1 MSGLFATLNTSKG
14 GMFAQQQYINVTSHN
29 ISNANTPGFSRQ
41 HIVLQTARPQTIA
54 GGVGQIGTGVT
65 VSSIERT
72 RNQFLDF
79 QIRKESSL
87 LGNYGVR
94 QDYLSEIEGIFNEPS
109 DTGISELMSEFFDAW
124 QTLSK
129 NPEKSDARTVVAQK
143 AKALADELNH
153 TYKKLNDTKDN
164 AAKEIQSNLF
174 EVNTILDQLNSI
186 NKEIITVT
194 IAGNNPNDLLDSRD
208 LLLDELS
215 TKFGID
221 TRNQILNGITCKSED
236 NLNISLIR
244 NKDSEGINKFAF
256 VNKIT
261 PKTDAGGN
269 TVYDIE
275 YYKNGDTTSDKNK
288 VTLTGVTLDK
298 DQYEALN
305 NGRVLVTDE
314 DGNVVDK
321 NGKVIVPI
329 VDGKADFT
337 GKDFGE
343 NSIFNPSSGR
353 IGGLQSIHEDAES
366 YIEQA
371 NTLAKTLAF
380 AVNAIHTEGIPA
392 GETKN
397 AFFVNSLI
405 EDDLTTPED
414 ERLNSNGI
422 NAGNITMN
430 SDILNNVMLIQAGAS
445 KGSGST
451 DGDRALALA
460 SLRDFGLN
468 IDSIQSGK
476 KKDGSVYDYDA
487 FVEEHL
493 GSTAEGNVPKFNTID
508 GGVKVEGFF
517 KNTINKLGVQSEEA
531 TRIVKNQNT
540 LLKGLVE
547 RRLSTSGVSL
557 DEEAINLVQFQHAF
571 QANAKVITTVDQL
584 LDVVIG
590 LVR

>member
-29 ISNANTPGFSRQ
+29 ISNANTEGFSRQ

-54 GGVGQIGTGVT
+54 GGAGQIGTGVT

-72 RNQFLDF
+72 RNQFLDY

-221 TRNQILNGITCKSED
+221 TRNQILNGITCKPED
-236 NLNISLIR
+236 NDSMNLIR
-244 NKDSEGINKFAF
+244 NKDSQDINKLGF
-256 VNKIT
+256 VNKLT
-261 PKTDAGGN
+261 KNPDGS
-269 TVYDIE
+269 YDIE
-275 YYKNGDTTSDKNK
+275 YYKNGDMTSDKNK
-288 VTLTGVTLDK
+288 VTLTGVTLSDE
-298 DQYEALN
+298 QYENLN
-305 NGRVLVTDE
+305 NGRVLVTEE
-314 DGNVVDK
+314 DGSVNL
-321 NGKVIVPI
+321 
-329 VDGKADFT
+329 T
-337 GKDFGE
+337 GGALNNDQ
-343 NSIFNPSSGR
+343 IFNPSSGR
-353 IGGLQSIHEDAES
+353 LGGLQSIHEDAES

-392 GETKN
+392 GEQY
-397 AFFVNSLI
+397 AFFVNSGNDPL
-405 EDDLTTPED
+405 DYD
-414 ERLNSNGI
+414 GI
-422 NAGNITMN
+422 TAGNITMN
-430 SDILNNVMLIQAGAS
+430 SDILKNVMLIQAGAS
-445 KGSGST
+445 KASGST

-468 IDSIQSGK
+468 IDNIQSGK
-476 KKDGSVYDYDA
+476 KKDGSVYDYKA

-493 GSTAEGNVPKFNTID
+493 GTTAGGEVPKFNTID

-540 LLKGLVE
+540 LLKGLLE

>member
-244 NKDSEGINKFAF
+244 NKDSDEINKFAF

-261 PKTDAGGN
+261 KNPDGS
-269 TVYDIE
+269 YDIE
-275 YYKNGDTTSDKNK
+275 YYKNGDMTSDKNK
-288 VTLTGVTLDK
+288 VTLTGVTLSDE
-298 DQYEALN
+298 QYENLN
-305 NGRVLVTDE
+305 NGRVLVTSE
-314 DGNVVDK
+314 DGNV
-321 NGKVIVPI
+321 NL
-329 VDGKADFT
+329 T
-337 GKDFGE
+337 GGALNNDQ
-343 NSIFNPSSGR
+343 IFNPSSGR

-366 YIEQA
+366 YIEQT

-392 GETKN
+392 GEQY
-397 AFFVNSLI
+397 AFFVNSGNNPL
-405 EDDLTTPED
+405 DYD
-414 ERLNSNGI
+414 GI
-422 NAGNITMN
+422 TAGNITMN
-430 SDILNNVMLIQAGAS
+430 SDILKNVMLIQAGAS

-460 SLRDFGLN
+460 GLRDFGLN
-468 IDSIQSGK
+468 IDSIQSGGK
-476 KKDGSVYDYDA
+476 YEDFIKDHFETDTVTGKVPN
-487 FVEEHL
+487 
-493 GSTAEGNVPKFNTID
+493 GVPKFKTID

>member
-244 NKDSEGINKFAF
+244 NKDSDEINKFAY
-256 VNKIT
+256 VNKLT
-261 PKTDAGGN
+261 KNPDGS
-269 TVYDIE
+269 YDIE
-275 YYKNGDTTSDKNK
+275 YYKNGDMTSDKNK
-288 VTLTGVTLDK
+288 VTLTGVTLSDE
-298 DQYEALN
+298 QYENLN
-305 NGRVLVTDE
+305 NGRVLVTSE
-314 DGNVVDK
+314 DGNV
-321 NGKVIVPI
+321 NL
-329 VDGKADFT
+329 T
-337 GKDFGE
+337 GGALNNDQ
-343 NSIFNPSSGR
+343 IFNPSSGR

-380 AVNAIHTEGIPA
+380 TVNAIHTEGIPA
-392 GETKN
+392 GETKY
-397 AFFVNSLI
+397 AFFVNSGNNPL
-405 EDDLTTPED
+405 DYD
-414 ERLNSNGI
+414 GI
-422 NAGNITMN
+422 TAGNITMN
-430 SDILNNVMLIQAGAS
+430 SDILKNVMLIQAGAS
-445 KGSGST
+445 KDSGST

-468 IDSIQSGK
+468 IDSIQSGGK
-476 KKDGSVYDYDA
+476 YEDFIKDHFETDTVTGKVPN
-487 FVEEHL
+487 
-493 GSTAEGNVPKFNTID
+493 GVPKFKTID

>member
-109 DTGISELMSEFFDAW
+109 DTGMSELMSEFFDAW

-221 TRNQILNGITCKSED
+221 TRNQMLNGITCQPED
-236 NLNISLIR
+236 NKSMNLIR
-244 NKDSEGINKFAF
+244 NKDSQDINKLGF
-256 VNKIT
+256 VNKLT
-261 PKTDAGGN
+261 KNADGT
-269 TVYDIE
+269 YDIE
-275 YYKNGDTTSDKNK
+275 YYKNGDMTSDKNK
-288 VTLTGVTLDK
+288 VTLTGVTLSQE
-298 DQYEALN
+298 QYENLN

-314 DGNVVDK
+314 DGNV
-321 NGKVIVPI
+321 NL
-329 VDGKADFT
+329 T
-337 GKDFGE
+337 GGALNNDQ
-343 NSIFNPSSGR
+343 IFNPSSGR
-353 IGGLQSIHEDAES
+353 ISGLQSIHEDAES
-366 YIEQA
+366 YIEQT

-380 AVNAIHTEGIPA
+380 AVNAIHTEGVPA
-392 GETKN
+392 GEQY
-397 AFFVNSLI
+397 AFFVNSGNNPL
-405 EDDLTTPED
+405 DYD
-414 ERLNSNGI
+414 GI
-422 NAGNITMN
+422 TAGNITMN
-430 SDILNNVMLIQAGAS
+430 SDILKNVMLIQAGAS

-451 DGDRALALA
+451 DGDRAGALA

-476 KKDGSVYDYDA
+476 KKDGSVYDYKA

-493 GSTAEGNVPKFNTID
+493 GTTAEGDVPKFNTIS

>member
-244 NKDSEGINKFAF
+244 NKDSDEINKFAY
-256 VNKIT
+256 VNKLT
-261 PKTDAGGN
+261 KNPDGS
-269 TVYDIE
+269 YDIE
-275 YYKNGDTTSDKNK
+275 YYKNGDMTSDKNK
-288 VTLTGVTLDK
+288 VTLTGVTLSDE
-298 DQYEALN
+298 QYENLN
-305 NGRVLVTDE
+305 NGRVLVTSE
-314 DGNVVDK
+314 DGNV
-321 NGKVIVPI
+321 NL
-329 VDGKADFT
+329 T
-337 GKDFGE
+337 GGALNNDQ
-343 NSIFNPSSGR
+343 IFNPSSGR

-392 GETKN
+392 GETKY
-397 AFFVNSLI
+397 AFFVNSGNNPL
-405 EDDLTTPED
+405 DYD
-414 ERLNSNGI
+414 GI
-422 NAGNITMN
+422 TAGNITMN
-430 SDILNNVMLIQAGAS
+430 SDILKNVMLIQAGAS
-445 KGSGST
+445 KDSGST

-468 IDSIQSGK
+468 IDSIQSGGK
-476 KKDGSVYDYDA
+476 YEDFIKDHFETDTVTGKVPN
-487 FVEEHL
+487 
-493 GSTAEGNVPKFNTID
+493 GVPKFKTID

>member
-29 ISNANTPGFSRQ
+29 ISNANTEGFSRQ

-65 VSSIERT
+65 VSAIERT
-72 RNQFLDF
+72 RNQFLDY

-87 LGNYGVR
+87 LGNYSVR

-164 AAKEIQSNLF
+164 AAKEIQNNLF

-221 TRNQILNGITCKSED
+221 TRNQILNGITCKPED
-236 NLNISLIR
+236 NDSMNLIR
-244 NKDSEGINKFAF
+244 NKDSQDINKLGF
-256 VNKIT
+256 VNKLT
-261 PKTDAGGN
+261 KNPDGS
-269 TVYDIE
+269 YDIE
-275 YYKNGDTTSDKNK
+275 YYKNGDMTSDKNK
-288 VTLTGVTLDK
+288 VTLTGVTLSDE
-298 DQYEALN
+298 QYENLN
-305 NGRVLVTDE
+305 NGRVLVTEE
-314 DGNVVDK
+314 DGNV
-321 NGKVIVPI
+321 NL
-329 VDGKADFT
+329 T
-337 GKDFGE
+337 GGALNNDQ
-343 NSIFNPSSGR
+343 IFNPSSGR

-392 GETKN
+392 GEQY
-397 AFFVNSLI
+397 AFFVNSGNDPL
-405 EDDLTTPED
+405 DYD
-414 ERLNSNGI
+414 GI
-422 NAGNITMN
+422 TAGNIAMN
-430 SDILNNVMLIQAGAS
+430 SDILKNVMLIQAGAS

-476 KKDGSVYDYDA
+476 KKDGSVYDYKA

-493 GSTAEGNVPKFNTID
+493 GITAEGNVPKFNTID

-540 LLKGLVE
+540 LLKGLLE

-557 DEEAINLVQFQHAF
+557 DEEAIHLVQFQHAF

>member
-29 ISNANTPGFSRQ
+29 ISNANTEGFSRQ

-65 VSSIERT
+65 VSAIERT
-72 RNQFLDF
+72 RNQFLDY

-87 LGNYGVR
+87 LGNYSVR

-164 AAKEIQSNLF
+164 AAKEIQNNLF

-221 TRNQILNGITCKSED
+221 TRNQILNGITCKPED
-236 NLNISLIR
+236 NDSMNLIR
-244 NKDSEGINKFAF
+244 NKDSQDINKLGF
-256 VNKIT
+256 VNKLT
-261 PKTDAGGN
+261 KNPDGS
-269 TVYDIE
+269 YDIE
-275 YYKNGDTTSDKNK
+275 YYKNGDMTSDKNK
-288 VTLTGVTLDK
+288 VTLTGVTLSDE
-298 DQYEALN
+298 QYENLN
-305 NGRVLVTDE
+305 NGRVLVTEE
-314 DGNVVDK
+314 DGNV
-321 NGKVIVPI
+321 NL
-329 VDGKADFT
+329 T
-337 GKDFGE
+337 GGALNNDQ
-343 NSIFNPSSGR
+343 IFNPSSGR

-392 GETKN
+392 GEQY
-397 AFFVNSLI
+397 AFFVNSGNDPL
-405 EDDLTTPED
+405 DYD
-414 ERLNSNGI
+414 GI
-422 NAGNITMN
+422 TAGNIAMN
-430 SDILNNVMLIQAGAS
+430 SDILKNVMLIQAGAS

-476 KKDGSVYDYDA
+476 KKDGSVYDYKA

-493 GSTAEGNVPKFNTID
+493 GITAEGNVPKFNTID

-540 LLKGLVE
+540 LLKGLLE

>member
-29 ISNANTPGFSRQ
+29 ISNANTEGFSRQ

-54 GGVGQIGTGVT
+54 GGAGQIGTGVT

-72 RNQFLDF
+72 RNQFLDY

-221 TRNQILNGITCKSED
+221 TRNQILNGITCKPED
-236 NLNISLIR
+236 NDSMNLIR
-244 NKDSEGINKFAF
+244 NKDSQDINKLGF
-256 VNKIT
+256 VNKLT
-261 PKTDAGGN
+261 KNPDGS
-269 TVYDIE
+269 YDIE

-288 VTLTGVTLDK
+288 VTLTGVTLSEE
-298 DQYEALN
+298 QYENLN
-305 NGRVLVTDE
+305 NGRVLVTEE
-314 DGNVVDK
+314 DGSVNL
-321 NGKVIVPI
+321 
-329 VDGKADFT
+329 T
-337 GKDFGE
+337 GGALNNDQ
-343 NSIFNPSSGR
+343 IFNPSSGR
-353 IGGLQSIHEDAES
+353 LGGLQSIHEDAES

-380 AVNAIHTEGIPA
+380 AVNAIHTEGIP
-392 GETKN
+392 EEQQY

-405 EDDLTTPED
+405 KDDPATTED
-414 ERLNSNGI
+414 ERLSFDGI

-430 SDILNNVMLIQAGAS
+430 SDILDNVMLIQAGAN
-445 KGSGST
+445 KDSGST

-493 GSTAEGNVPKFNTID
+493 GITAEGDVPQFNTID

-540 LLKGLVE
+540 LLKGLLE

-557 DEEAINLVQFQHAF
+557 DEEAINLVQFQSAILNCYLRSCRRQESF
-571 QANAKVITTVDQL
+571 FTGP
-584 LDVVIG
+584 G
-590 LVR
+590 LRSVWRLKRLTACFFYSPD

>member
-221 TRNQILNGITCKSED
+221 TRNQILNGITCKFED

-244 NKDSEGINKFAF
+244 NKDSDEINKFAF

-261 PKTDAGGN
+261 QTGTNANGDGI
-269 TVYDIE
+269 YDIE

-298 DQYEALN
+298 DQYEDLN

-314 DGNVVDK
+314 DGNV
-321 NGKVIVPI
+321 NL
-329 VDGKADFT
+329 T
-337 GKDFGE
+337 GGALSNDQ
-343 NSIFNPSSGR
+343 IFNPSSGR

-392 GETKN
+392 GETKY
-397 AFFVNSLI
+397 AFFVNSVI
-405 EDDLTTPED
+405 KDDLATPED
-414 ERLNSNGI
+414 ERLSFDGI

-468 IDSIQSGK
+468 IDSIQSGGK
-476 KKDGSVYDYDA
+476 YEDFIKDHFETDTVTGKVPN
-487 FVEEHL
+487 
-493 GSTAEGNVPKFNTID
+493 GVPKFKTID

>member
-244 NKDSEGINKFAF
+244 NKDSDEINKFAY
-256 VNKIT
+256 VNKIDNVT
-261 PKTDAGGN
+261 GPTGGN
-269 TVYDIE
+269 ITCDIE
-275 YYKNGDTTSDKNK
+275 YYKNGDMTSDKNK
-288 VTLTGVTLDK
+288 VILKGVTLSEK
-298 DQYEALN
+298 QYEDLK
-305 NGRVLVTDE
+305 NGRVLVTEE
-314 DGNVVDK
+314 DGSVNL
-321 NGKVIVPI
+321 
-329 VDGKADFT
+329 T
-337 GKDFGE
+337 GGALNNDQ
-343 NSIFNPSSGR
+343 IFNPSSGR

-392 GETKN
+392 GEQY
-397 AFFVNSLI
+397 AFFVNSGNNPL
-405 EDDLTTPED
+405 DYD
-414 ERLNSNGI
+414 GI
-422 NAGNITMN
+422 TAGNITMN
-430 SDILNNVMLIQAGAS
+430 SDILKNVMLIQAGAS

-468 IDSIQSGK
+468 IDSIQSGGK
-476 KKDGSVYDYDA
+476 YEDFIKDHFETDTVTGKVPN
-487 FVEEHL
+487 
-493 GSTAEGNVPKFNTID
+493 GVPKFKTID

>member
-29 ISNANTPGFSRQ
+29 ISNANTEGFSRQ

-54 GGVGQIGTGVT
+54 GGAGQIGTGVT

-72 RNQFLDF
+72 RNQFLDY

-174 EVNTILDQLNSI
+174 EINTTLDQLNSI

-288 VTLTGVTLDK
+288 VTLKGVTLSEK
-298 DQYEALN
+298 QYEDLK

-314 DGNVVDK
+314 NGNVVDE
-321 NGKVIVPI
+321 NGNDIDPNVG
-329 VDGKADFT
+329 GKL
-337 GKDFGE
+337 GE

-380 AVNAIHTEGIPA
+380 AVNAIHTEGIEDKDKQP
-392 GETKN
+392 
-397 AFFVNSLI
+397 FFVNSGNNPF
-405 EDDLTTPED
+405 DYD
-414 ERLNSNGI
+414 GI
-422 NAGNITMN
+422 TAGNIGMN
-430 SDILNNVMLIQAGAS
+430 SDILKNVMLIQAGAS
-445 KGSGST
+445 KRSGST

-476 KKDGSVYDYDA
+476 KGADDYKYVD
-487 FVEEHL
+487 FVKEHFET
-493 GSTAEGNVPKFNTID
+493 TAGEVPKFKTID